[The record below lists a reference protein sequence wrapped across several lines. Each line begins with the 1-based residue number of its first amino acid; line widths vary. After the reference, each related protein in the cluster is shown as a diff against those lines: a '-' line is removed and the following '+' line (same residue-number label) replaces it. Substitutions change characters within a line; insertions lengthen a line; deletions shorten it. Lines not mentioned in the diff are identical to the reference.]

1 MNYPRKIKREI
12 KKIGTVEIRPYLT
25 TVEIDSILE
34 KIQTEVSDYALRKM
48 TLYSVVMSICTDI
61 PDFAKDEIDI
71 NIIEPLYYNGIFD
84 EIVGYIKGFDI
95 LLEGFNNLATTDIYK
110 RFELILEDFTKQ
122 FKNIDIEKSMN
133 DFENKLN
140 EFKAV
145 SKEKELILNG

>member
-71 NIIEPLYYNGIFD
+71 NIIEPFYYNGIFD
-84 EIVGYIKGFDI
+84 EIVGFIKGFDI

>member
-71 NIIEPLYYNGIFD
+71 NIIEPFYYNGIFD

>member
-1 MNYPRKIKREI
+1 MNYPRKIKKEI
-12 KKIGTVEIRPYLT
+12 KKIGMVEIRPYLT
-25 TVEIDSILE
+25 AIEIDSILE

-48 TLYSVVMSICTDI
+48 MLYSVVMSICTDI

-71 NIIEPLYYNGIFD
+71 NVIEPFYYNGIFD

-95 LLEGFNNLATTDIYK
+95 LLEGFDNLAVTDIYK

-122 FKNIDIEKSMN
+122 FKNIDIEKSIN

-140 EFKAV
+140 ELKEV
-145 SKEKELILNG
+145 NKEKELILNG